1 MQETSSIY
9 KKLLADPGHWK
20 EYALVIG
27 ESGVLVDEFSNRI
40 TFGGTAILV
49 ATTSPESGFRESSII
64 SMSTPQ
70 TIFSDSNPTVGNCI
84 AGQITVEMMKPK
96 GDIPRRARLAPYV
109 RLTNGDEHSEWIQ
122 KGVFFIDHREY
133 SGDENERM
141 VINGYD
147 HIILTEDEFPSSTHE
162 WPRTDIDVVR
172 DIASEIGTDLDS
184 RTVKI
189 MNKGYKINYPAG
201 YSMREVLENIAAMYA
216 GSFIMSD
223 TGELLLV
230 TMFGIPK
237 ETSYLIDNVGFAIT
251 FGGDRILV

>member
-1 MQETSSIY
+1 MQETSSLY

-20 EYALVIG
+20 EYTLVIG

-49 ATTSPESGFRESSII
+49 ATTGADAGFRESSII
-64 SMSTPQ
+64 SMSTQ
-70 TIFSDSNPTVGNCI
+70 KSIFSESNPTVGNCI

-109 RLTNGDEHSEWIQ
+109 RLTNGKEHSEWIQ

-141 VINGYD
+141 IISGYD
-147 HIILTEDEFPSSTHE
+147 HIILTEADFPSSTDE
-162 WPRTDIDVVR
+162 WPRMDIDVVR
-172 DIASEIGTDLDS
+172 DIASAIGTSVDT

-189 MNKGYKINYPAG
+189 MNKGYKINYPAE
-201 YSMREVLENIAAMYA
+201 YSMREVLGNIAAMYA
-216 GSFIMSD
+216 GSFVASD
-223 TGELLLV
+223 TGELLLI

-237 ETSYLIDNVGFAIT
+237 ETSYLIDRAGFAIA

>member
-1 MQETSSIY
+1 MQETSSLY
-9 KKLLADPGHWK
+9 KRLLADPGHWK
-20 EYALVIG
+20 EYTLVIG
-27 ESGVLVDEFSNRI
+27 ESGALVDEFSNRI

-49 ATTSPESGFRESSII
+49 ATTGDDSGFRESSII
-64 SMSTPQ
+64 SMSTQ
-70 TIFSDSNPTVGNCI
+70 KSIFSESNPTVGNCI
-84 AGQITVEMMKPK
+84 AGQIAVEMMKPK

-109 RLTNGDEHSEWIQ
+109 RLTNGKEHSEWIQ

-172 DIASEIGTDLDS
+172 DIAAEIGTDLDI
-184 RTVKI
+184 RTVQI

-223 TGELLLV
+223 IGELLLV

-237 ETSYLIDNVGFAIT
+237 ETSYLIDNVGFAVT

>member
-1 MQETSSIY
+1 MQETSSLY
-9 KKLLADPGHWK
+9 KRLLADPGHWK
-20 EYALVIG
+20 EYTLVIG
-27 ESGVLVDEFSNRI
+27 ESGVLVNERSETI

-49 ATTSPESGFRESSII
+49 ASSGADSGFSESAII
-64 SMSTPQ
+64 RMSTQ
-70 TIFSDSNPTVGNCI
+70 KNIFSDSNPSVGNCI
-84 AGQITVEMMKPK
+84 AGQISVDMMKPK
-96 GDIPRRARLAPYV
+96 GDVPRRARLAPHV
-109 RLTNGDEHSEWIQ
+109 RLANGKEHSEWIP

-141 VINGYD
+141 VVNGYD
-147 HIILTEDEFPSSTHE
+147 HIILTEDEFPSSTNE

-172 DIASEIGTDLDS
+172 DIANEIGVSVDK
-184 RTVKI
+184 RTVQI

-223 TGELLLV
+223 TGELFLV
-230 TMFGIPK
+230 TMFGIPR

>member
-1 MQETSSIY
+1 MQETSSLY

-20 EYALVIG
+20 EYTLVIG

-49 ATTSPESGFRESSII
+49 ATTGADTGFRESSII
-64 SMSTPQ
+64 SMSTQ
-70 TIFSDSNPTVGNCI
+70 KSIFSESNPTVGNCI

-109 RLTNGDEHSEWIQ
+109 RLTNGKEHSEWIQ

-141 VINGYD
+141 IISGYD
-147 HIILTEDEFPSSTHE
+147 HIILTEADFPSSTDE
-162 WPRTDIDVVR
+162 WPRMDIDVVR
-172 DIASEIGTDLDS
+172 DIASAIGTSVDT

-189 MNKGYKINYPAG
+189 MNKGYKINYPAE
-201 YSMREVLENIAAMYA
+201 YSMREVLGNIAAMYA
-216 GSFIMSD
+216 GSFVASD
-223 TGELLLV
+223 TGELLLI

-237 ETSYLIDNVGFAIT
+237 ETSYLIDRAGFAIA

>member
-9 KKLLADPGHWK
+9 KRLLADPGHWK
-20 EYALVIG
+20 EYTLVIG
-27 ESGVLVDEFSNRI
+27 ESGVLVNERAEKI
-40 TFGGTAILV
+40 LFGGTAILV
-49 ATTSPESGFRESSII
+49 ASSGVDSGFRENAII
-64 SMSTPQ
+64 SMSTQ
-70 TIFSDSNPTVGNCI
+70 KSIFPGSTPTVGNCI
-84 AGQITVEMMKPK
+84 AGQIFVEMIKPK

-109 RLTNGDEHSEWIQ
+109 RITNGVEHSEWIQ

-223 TGELLLV
+223 TGELLLI

-237 ETSYLIDNVGFAIT
+237 ETKYLIDNVGFAIT

>member
-1 MQETSSIY
+1 MQETSSLY
-9 KKLLADPGHWK
+9 KRLLADPGHWK

-27 ESGVLVDEFSNRI
+27 ETGRLVTEKAENI
-40 TFGGTAILV
+40 TFGGTTILV
-49 ATTSPESGFRESSII
+49 ASSGADSGFRESAII
-64 SMSTPQ
+64 SMSTQ
-70 TIFSDSNPTVGNCI
+70 KNMFSGSTPSVGNCI
-84 AGQITVEMMKPK
+84 AGQITGEMMKPK

-109 RLTNGDEHSEWIQ
+109 RLTNGKEHSEWLQ

-133 SGDENERM
+133 SGNENERM
-141 VINGYD
+141 TVYGYD
-147 HIILTEDEFPSSTHE
+147 HIILAEDEFPSSTHT
-162 WPRTDIDVVR
+162 WPRKDIDVVR
-172 DIASEIGTDLDS
+172 DIANEIGISIDR
-184 RTVKI
+184 RTVQI

-223 TGELLLV
+223 VGELLLV
-230 TMFGIPK
+230 TMFGIPR

>member
-1 MQETSSIY
+1 MQETSSLY
-9 KKLLADPGHWK
+9 KRLLAYPGHWK
-20 EYALVIG
+20 EYTLVIG
-27 ESGVLVDEFSNRI
+27 ESGVLVSERAETI

-49 ATTSPESGFRESSII
+49 ASSGADSGFNESAII
-64 SMSTPQ
+64 IMSTQ
-70 TIFSDSNPTVGNCI
+70 KSIFSDSNPSVGNCI
-84 AGQITVEMMKPK
+84 AGQITVDMTKPK

-109 RLTNGDEHSEWIQ
+109 RLTNGKEYSEWIQ

-162 WPRTDIDVVR
+162 WPRTDIDVVK
-172 DIASEIGTDLDS
+172 DIAAEIGTALDS
-184 RTVKI
+184 RTIQI

-223 TGELLLV
+223 IGELLLV
-230 TMFGIPK
+230 TMFGIPE
-237 ETSYLIDNVGFAIT
+237 ETSYLIDNAGFAVT

>member
-1 MQETSSIY
+1 MQETSSLY
-9 KKLLADPGHWK
+9 KRLLADPGHWK
-20 EYALVIG
+20 EYTIVIG

-49 ATTSPESGFRESSII
+49 ASTGAASGFRESSII
-64 SMSTPQ
+64 SMSTQ
-70 TIFSDSNPTVGNCI
+70 KSIFSESNPTVGNCI

-96 GDIPRRARLAPYV
+96 GEIPRRARLAPYV
-109 RLTNGDEHSEWIQ
+109 RLTNGIEHSEWIP

-147 HIILTEDEFPSSTHE
+147 HIILTEDDFPSSTNE
-162 WPRTDIDVVR
+162 WPRTDFYVVW
-172 DIASEIGTDLDS
+172 DIASEIETSVDS
-184 RTVKI
+184 RTLQV
-189 MNKGYKINYPAG
+189 MNKGYKINYPAE

-230 TMFGIPK
+230 TMFGIQK
-237 ETSYLIDNVGFAIT
+237 ETSNLIDNVGFAVT

>member
-1 MQETSSIY
+1 MQETSSLY
-9 KKLLADPGHWK
+9 KRLLADPGHWK
-20 EYALVIG
+20 EYSLVIG
-27 ESGVLVDEFSNRI
+27 ESGADSV
-40 TFGGTAILV
+40 
-49 ATTSPESGFRESSII
+49 FRESSII
-64 SMSTPQ
+64 SMSTQ
-70 TIFSDSNPTVGNCI
+70 KSIFSDSNPSVGNCI

-109 RLTNGDEHSEWIQ
+109 RLTNGKEHSEWLQ

-141 VINGYD
+141 TVYGYD
-147 HIILTEDEFPSSTHE
+147 HIILAEEEFPSSTNT
-162 WPRTDIDVVR
+162 WPRKDIDVVR
-172 DIASEIGTDLDS
+172 DIANEIGTSIDR
-184 RTVKI
+184 RTVQI
-189 MNKGYKINYPAG
+189 MNKGYKINYPVG

-223 TGELLLV
+223 IGELLLV

-237 ETSYLIDNVGFAIT
+237 ETSYLIDNVGFAVT

>member
-1 MQETSSIY
+1 MQETSSLY

-20 EYALVIG
+20 EYTLVIG
-27 ESGVLVDEFSNRI
+27 ESGVLVDERAEKI
-40 TFGGTAILV
+40 MFGGTAILV
-49 ATTSPESGFRESSII
+49 ASSGADSGFRESAII
-64 SMSTPQ
+64 SMSTQ
-70 TIFSDSNPTVGNCI
+70 KSIFPESTPTVGNCI
-84 AGQITVEMMKPK
+84 AGQISVEMMKPK

-109 RLTNGDEHSEWIQ
+109 RLTNGKEHSEWIQ

-147 HIILTEDEFPSSTHE
+147 HIILTEADFPSSTDE
-162 WPRTDIDVVR
+162 WPRKDIDVVR
-172 DIASEIGTDLDS
+172 DIASAIGTSVDI
-184 RTVKI
+184 RTAKI
-189 MNKGYKINYPAG
+189 MNKGYKINYPAE

-216 GSFIMSD
+216 GSFVMSD

-237 ETSYLIDNVGFAIT
+237 ETSRLIDSAGFAIT

>member
-1 MQETSSIY
+1 MQETSSLY
-9 KKLLADPGHWK
+9 KRLLADPGHWK
-20 EYALVIG
+20 EYTLVIG
-27 ESGVLVDEFSNRI
+27 EQGVLVDEFSNRI

-49 ATTSPESGFRESSII
+49 ATTSAESGFRESSII
-64 SMSTPQ
+64 SMSTQ
-70 TIFSDSNPTVGNCI
+70 KTIFSDSNPTVGNCI

-109 RLTNGDEHSEWIQ
+109 RLTNGNEHSEWLQ

-141 VINGYD
+141 TISGYD
-147 HIILTEDEFPSSTHE
+147 HIIFTEADFPSSTDE
-162 WPRTDIDVVR
+162 WPRMDIDVVR
-172 DIASEIGTDLDS
+172 DIANAIGTSVDT
-184 RTVKI
+184 RTVQI
-189 MNKGYKINYPAG
+189 MNNGYRINYPAE

-216 GSFIMSD
+216 GSFVMSD
-223 TGELLLV
+223 NGELLLV

-237 ETSYLIDNVGFAIT
+237 ETSHLIDSAGFAIT

>member
-1 MQETSSIY
+1 MQETSSLY
-9 KKLLADPGHWK
+9 KRLLADPGHWK
-20 EYALVIG
+20 EYSLVIG
-27 ESGVLVDEFSNRI
+27 ESGVLVNERSETI

-49 ATTSPESGFRESSII
+49 ASSGADSGFNERAIT
-64 SMSTPQ
+64 SMSTQ
-70 TIFSDSNPTVGNCI
+70 KNVFTGSNPSVGNCI
-84 AGQITVEMMKPK
+84 AGQIAVDMMKPK

-109 RLTNGDEHSEWIQ
+109 RLTNGKERSEWIP

-133 SGDENERM
+133 SGEENERM
-141 VINGYD
+141 TVYGYD
-147 HIILTEDEFPSSTHE
+147 HIILTEDEFPSSTHT

-172 DIASEIGTDLDS
+172 DIANEIGVSVDK
-184 RTVKI
+184 RTVQI

-223 TGELLLV
+223 IAELLLV

>member
-1 MQETSSIY
+1 MQETSSLY
-9 KKLLADPGHWK
+9 KRLLADPGHWK
-20 EYALVIG
+20 EYNLVIG

-49 ATTSPESGFRESSII
+49 ATTGADSGFRESSII
-64 SMSTPQ
+64 SMSTQ
-70 TIFSDSNPTVGNCI
+70 KSIFSDSNPTVGNCI
-84 AGQITVEMMKPK
+84 AGQISVEMMRPK
-96 GDIPRRARLAPYV
+96 GDIPRRARLVPYV
-109 RLTNGDEHSEWIQ
+109 RLTNGKEHSEWLQ

-133 SGDENERM
+133 SGEENERM
-141 VINGYD
+141 VLNGYD
-147 HIILTEDEFPSSTHE
+147 HIILTEDEFPSSTNE
-162 WPRTDIDVVR
+162 WPRTDVDVVR
-172 DIASEIGTDLDS
+172 DIANEIGASVDK
-184 RTVKI
+184 RTVQI

-223 TGELLLV
+223 TAELLLV

-251 FGGDRILV
+251 FGGERILV

>member
-49 ATTSPESGFRESSII
+49 STTSAESGFRESSII
-64 SMSTPQ
+64 SMSTQ
-70 TIFSDSNPTVGNCI
+70 KTIFSDSNPTVGNCI

-109 RLTNGDEHSEWIQ
+109 RLTNGKEHSEWIQ

-172 DIASEIGTDLDS
+172 DIATEIGTALDS
-184 RTVKI
+184 RTVQI
-189 MNKGYKINYPAG
+189 MNNGYKINYPAG

-223 TGELLLV
+223 TGGLLLV

>member
-1 MQETSSIY
+1 MQETSSLY
-9 KKLLADPGHWK
+9 KRLLADPGHWK

-40 TFGGTAILV
+40 TFGGTTILV
-49 ATTSPESGFRESSII
+49 ATTSADSGFRENSII
-64 SMSTPQ
+64 SMSTQ
-70 TIFSDSNPTVGNCI
+70 KSIFSDSNPSVGNCV

-109 RLTNGDEHSEWIQ
+109 RLNNGKEHSEWIP
-122 KGVFFIDHREY
+122 KGIFFIDHREY

-141 VINGYD
+141 VVNGYD
-147 HIILTEDEFPSSTHE
+147 HIILTEDEFPSSTNE
-162 WPRTDIDVVR
+162 WPRKDIDVVR
-172 DIASEIGTDLDS
+172 DIANEIGTSVDK
-184 RTVKI
+184 RTSQI
-189 MNKGYKINYPAG
+189 MNRGYKINYPAG

-223 TGELLLV
+223 IGELLLV
-230 TMFGIPK
+230 TMFGIQK
-237 ETSYLIDNVGFAIT
+237 ETSYLIDNVGFAVT

>member
-9 KKLLADPGHWK
+9 KRLLADPGHWK
-20 EYALVIG
+20 EYALAIG
-27 ESGVLVDEFSNRI
+27 ESD
-40 TFGGTAILV
+40 A
-49 ATTSPESGFRESSII
+49 ESGFRENTII
-64 SMSTPQ
+64 SMATQKSIFPDST
-70 TIFSDSNPTVGNCI
+70 PTVGNCI
-84 AGQITVEMMKPK
+84 AGQITADMVRPK
-96 GDIPRRARLAPYV
+96 GDIPRRARISPYV
-109 RLTNGDEHSEWIQ
+109 RLTNGKEHSEWIQ

-162 WPRTDIDVVR
+162 WPMTDIDVVR
-172 DIASEIGTDLDS
+172 DIAAEIGTDLDI
-184 RTVKI
+184 RTVQI
-189 MNKGYKINYPAG
+189 MNNGYKINYPAG

-223 TGELLLV
+223 IGELLLV

>member
-1 MQETSSIY
+1 MQETSSLY
-9 KKLLADPGHWK
+9 KRLLADTGHWK

-27 ESGVLVDEFSNRI
+27 ETGRLVTEKAENI
-40 TFGGTAILV
+40 TFGGTTILV
-49 ATTSPESGFRESSII
+49 ASSGADSGFRESAII
-64 SMSTPQ
+64 SMSTEK
-70 TIFSDSNPTVGNCI
+70 TIFSGSNPTVGNCI
-84 AGQITVEMMKPK
+84 AGQITVEMVKPK
-96 GDIPRRARLAPYV
+96 GDIPRRARLTPYI
-109 RLTNGDEHSEWIQ
+109 RITNGKEYSEWIQ

-133 SGDENERM
+133 SGDENERI

-147 HIILTEDEFPSSTHE
+147 HIILTEDDFPSSTNE

-172 DIASEIGTDLDS
+172 DIASEIGTSVDN
-184 RTVKI
+184 RTLQI
-189 MNKGYKINYPAG
+189 MNKGYKINYPAE

-223 TGELLLV
+223 TGELLLI

>member
-9 KKLLADPGHWK
+9 KRLLADTGHWK
-20 EYALVIG
+20 EYSLVIG
-27 ESGVLVDEFSNRI
+27 ESGVLVNERAERI
-40 TFGGTAILV
+40 VFGGTNILV
-49 ATTSPESGFRESSII
+49 ASSGAEGGFRESSII
-64 SMSTPQ
+64 SMSTQ
-70 TIFSDSNPTVGNCI
+70 KSIFSDSNQSVGNCI

-96 GDIPRRARLAPYV
+96 GGIPRRARLAPYV
-109 RLTNGDEHSEWIQ
+109 RLTNGKEHSEWIQ

-162 WPRTDIDVVR
+162 WPRTDIDVVK
-172 DIASEIGTDLDS
+172 DIATEIGTDLDR
-184 RTVKI
+184 RTVQI
-189 MNKGYKINYPAG
+189 MNNGYKINYPAG

-216 GSFIMSD
+216 GSFVMSD
-223 TGELLLV
+223 IGELLLV

-237 ETSYLIDNVGFAIT
+237 ETSYLIDNAGFVVT

>member
-1 MQETSSIY
+1 MQETSSLY
-9 KKLLADPGHWK
+9 KRLLADPGHWK
-20 EYALVIG
+20 EYALEIG
-27 ESGVLVDEFSNRI
+27 ESGAD
-40 TFGGTAILV
+40 
-49 ATTSPESGFRESSII
+49 SGFRENTII
-64 SMSTPQ
+64 SMATKKSIFPEST
-70 TIFSDSNPTVGNCI
+70 PTVGNCI
-84 AGQITVEMMKPK
+84 AGQISVEMIKPK
-96 GDIPRRARLAPYV
+96 ADIPRRARLSPYV
-109 RLTNGDEHSEWIQ
+109 RLTNGIEHSEWIQ

>member
-1 MQETSSIY
+1 MQETSSLY

-20 EYALVIG
+20 EYSIVVG
-27 ESGVLVDEFSNRI
+27 ESGVLVNEHSETI

-49 ATTSPESGFRESSII
+49 ASSGADSGFRESAII
-64 SMSTPQ
+64 SMATQKS
-70 TIFSDSNPTVGNCI
+70 IFPGNTPTVGSCI
-84 AGQITVEMMKPK
+84 AGQISVEMVKPK

-109 RLTNGDEHSEWIQ
+109 RLTNGVEHSEWIQ

-141 VINGYD
+141 IISGYD
-147 HIILTEDEFPSSTHE
+147 HIILTEADFPSSTYE
-162 WPRTDIDVVR
+162 WPRMDIDVVR
-172 DIASEIGTDLDS
+172 DIASEIGAAVDS
-184 RTVKI
+184 RTAKI
-189 MNKGYKINYPAG
+189 MNKGYNINYPSE

-237 ETSYLIDNVGFAIT
+237 ETSYLIDDVGFAIT
-251 FGGDRILV
+251 FGGERLLV